1 MPEQSKD
8 GALPQDLIRLIAD
21 RLRPV
26 CPDIP
31 EDEFTRLV
39 EDVARVKLKYDG
51 DEIAQGDG
59 RRTAG
64 GRS

>member
-8 GALPQDLIRLIAD
+8 GALPQDLIRQIAT

-26 CPDIP
+26 VPDIP
-31 EDEFTRLV
+31 EDEFNRLV

-51 DEIAQGDG
+51 DEIGQKAAW
-59 RRTAG
+59 RTAG
-64 GRS
+64 GRG